1 MGKIKGSYMTEGY
14 KGKKKTVDII
24 AKPYEYI
31 LATLGCWESII
42 SDETIT
48 LNKGEIKAIKIKPLE
63 LKPEEIIVS
72 CPLIRNAIGC
82 VLSIGADGLPK
93 RVEQARRITF
103 AIFCAY
109 QEGKIEKDELL
120 GVVNVFS
127 TAVSVGALARILLK
141 VRYAFTHFARPKI
154 R

>member
-1 MGKIKGSYMTEGY
+1 MGKMKISYMAEGY
-14 KGKKKTVDII
+14 KGEKKTVDII
-24 AKPYEYI
+24 AKPYEFI

-42 SDETIT
+42 SDETVT
-48 LNKGEIKAIKIKPLE
+48 LNKGEIKAVKIKPLE

-72 CPLIRNAIGC
+72 CPIIRNAIGC
-82 VLSIGADGLPK
+82 VLSIGVEGLPK

-103 AIFCAY
+103 AVFCAY

-120 GVVNVFS
+120 GVINIFT
-127 TAVSVGALARILLK
+127 TAVSVSALARILLK
-141 VRYAFTHFARPKI
+141 IRYAFTHFARPKI